1 MRSIIL
7 FFTVFQSL
15 IFSQSSTNSL
25 SLTIYPEF
33 SYQGISIEYKFFSS
47 GEILELNVPSNVD
60 SVLYTIS
67 DSNFQK
73 EEIVPIA
80 ENTIFSK
87 EEKGLHTIYAFLDQ
101 FEKIPSERIFS
112 YRFSSNKSY
121 DSIVLSLQIPFGSE
135 NISFVVNQNEIEER
149 VRDQNGL
156 TFFQTEILDF
166 SQNESIDLSL
176 RYYNP
181 HGQTSIEYASNIAFN
196 AQETEKPNS
205 TRIDNIKRY
214 PFLTWQPMIVV
225 LIMGLFI
232 IFNYEKS
239 KKKN

>member
-73 EEIVPIA
+73 
-80 ENTIFSK
+80 
-87 EEKGLHTIYAFLDQ
+87 
-101 FEKIPSERIFS
+101 
-112 YRFSSNKSY
+112 
-121 DSIVLSLQIPFGSE
+121 
-135 NISFVVNQNEIEER
+135 
-149 VRDQNGL
+149 
-156 TFFQTEILDF
+156 
-166 SQNESIDLSL
+166 
-176 RYYNP
+176 
-181 HGQTSIEYASNIAFN
+181 
-196 AQETEKPNS
+196 
-205 TRIDNIKRY
+205 
-214 PFLTWQPMIVV
+214 
-225 LIMGLFI
+225 
-232 IFNYEKS
+232 
-239 KKKN
+239 